1 MVNFSE
7 ENLKWLNALVIQA
20 KEKTSDVDKQ
30 QKLLDLSNKLE
41 MLKNNMLPISIKE
54 KDIKETKEVIEEL
67 EQLAIK
73 YSSLSDITSVSQYD
87 EIKKQM
93 ANKLQYLSTYKDVFQ
108 DEATY
113 LEEILKKEIKMNVV
127 EDLVLVDKVS
137 FTQAEKLVE
146 KDKRYTILRDQV
158 WSIKKLANNIK
169 TKYDFHMK
177 LWQMVF
183 QSCSTASKE
192 KHAAK
197 YED

>member
-7 ENLKWLNALVIQA
+7 ENLTWLNALVLQA
-20 KEKTSDVDKQ
+20 KEKTTDADKQ
-30 QKLLDLSNKLE
+30 NKLSDLSLKLLL
-41 MLKNNMLPISIKE
+41 LKDNMLSISIKE
-54 KDIKETKEVIEEL
+54 KDIKDTKEVMEEL
-67 EQLAIK
+67 EALANK
-73 YSSLSDITSVSQYD
+73 YSSLSDITSVQEYD
-87 EIKKQM
+87 TIKKQM
-93 ANKLQYLSTYKDVFQ
+93 SNKLQYLSTYKDNFQ

-192 KHAAK
+192 KHAAR

>member
-7 ENLKWLNALVIQA
+7 ENLTWLNALVLQA
-20 KEKTSDVDKQ
+20 KEKTTDADKQ
-30 QKLLDLSNKLE
+30 NKLSDLSLKLLL
-41 MLKNNMLPISIKE
+41 LKDNMLSISIKE
-54 KDIKETKEVIEEL
+54 KDIKDTKEVMEEL
-67 EQLAIK
+67 EALANK
-73 YSSLSDITSVSQYD
+73 YSSLSDITSVQEYD
-87 EIKKQM
+87 TIKKQM
-93 ANKLQYLSTYKDVFQ
+93 SNKLQYLSTYKDIFQ

-192 KHAAK
+192 KHAAR

>member
-30 QKLLDLSNKLE
+30 QKLLDLSDKLE

-67 EQLAIK
+67 EQLANK
-73 YSSLSDITSVSQYD
+73 YSSLSDITSVPQYD

-183 QSCSTASKE
+183 QSVSTASKE
-192 KHAAK
+192 KHSATHN
-197 YED
+197 D